1 MLCQPIGMMYVK
13 LLTYDIY
20 IYIFRNIYLM
30 YEKGKFAI
38 LELDLCVASAAAL
51 ESNPA
56 RLLALAIAIST
67 SDH

>member
-1 MLCQPIGMMYVK
+1 
-13 LLTYDIY
+13 
-20 IYIFRNIYLM
+20 M

>member
-1 MLCQPIGMMYVK
+1 M
-13 LLTYDIY
+13 
-20 IYIFRNIYLM
+20 YLM
-30 YEKGKFAI
+30 HEKGKFAI